1 MLRETLAQS
10 SHYTYVLNE
19 NRSTHPTQR
28 CDGISQGSC
37 QVQGPSL
44 PLSLDPS
51 FLATRKNKTLHR
63 WFFFFPRVSLSL
75 RRAECLGCWQHISQW
90 QHLLYLPLS
99 KPARW
104 LREMHTTSNKET
116 GHLRPQSGHRSPQ
129 RTWGTLCSFTKFKIR
144 FINVNCTTPEAKYIL
159 RT

>member
-1 MLRETLAQS
+1 MATGKCW
-10 SHYTYVLNE
+10 HYTHEVNE

-63 WFFFFPRVSLSL
+63 WLFLAFFQSFL
-75 RRAECLGCWQHISQW
+75 ISKAGW
-90 QHLLYLPLS
+90 VFGMLAAHFSVTTP
-99 KPARW
+99 PASTSIQACALAQGNARK
-104 LREMHTTSNKET
+104 SNKET
-116 GHLRPQSGHRSPQ
+116 CHLRPQSGHRSPQ